1 MKEPDTKKIG
11 VVFIHGFTGN
21 TDTWVNS
28 GGERFSEMLST
39 EAHINKEFQFFE
51 FDYFT
56 QVIDVF
62 KSAAVQNLKNY

>member
-1 MKEPDTKKIG
+1 MKEPATKKIG

-39 EAHINKEFQFFE
+39 KDHINKEFQFFE
-51 FDYFT
+51 FDYYT
-56 QVIDVF
+56 QV
-62 KSAAVQNLKNY
+62 

>member
-1 MKEPDTKKIG
+1 MKEPATKKIG

-39 EAHINKEFQFFE
+39 EDHINKEFQFFE
-51 FDYFT
+51 FDYYT
-56 QVIDVF
+56 QV
-62 KSAAVQNLKNY
+62 